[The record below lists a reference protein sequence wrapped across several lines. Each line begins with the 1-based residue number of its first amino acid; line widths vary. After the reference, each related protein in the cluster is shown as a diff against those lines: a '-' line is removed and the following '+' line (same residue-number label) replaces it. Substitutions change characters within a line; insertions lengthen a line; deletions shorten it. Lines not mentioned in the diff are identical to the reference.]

1 MFELSIKSDIASA
14 HFLRGYEGK
23 CKNLHGHTWQIE
35 VFINGEQLDEIGMV
49 ADFRILKKKLKVFL
63 DTIDHMCLND
73 LPYFQKVNPTTEN
86 IAKYIYENFG
96 EEIKPLR
103 LSKVK
108 VWESDITC
116 VTYFEK

>member
-23 CKNLHGHTWQIE
+23 CKNLHGHTWKIE
-35 VFINGEQLDEIGMV
+35 VFIRGENPDEVGMV
-49 ADFRILKKKLKVFL
+49 ADFYILKKKLSVFL
-63 DTIDHMCLND
+63 DTIDHICLND
-73 LPYFQKVNPTTEN
+73 LSYFREVNPTTEN
-86 IAKYIYENFG
+86 IAKYIYDYFSKD
-96 EEIKPLR
+96 IKPSR

-116 VTYFEK
+116 VTYFEE